1 MMSNEEIDYKL
12 AAEQLRTGKPLFG
25 KDDALAP
32 MLECILN
39 AALEG
44 EMDVHL
50 SEASRNSGNRRNG
63 KMGSAVFSS
72 ANQKNPLPPLSK
84 ASRQHV
90 VWCPEKEKGC
100 IVMMHPLIRVG
111 TMGLEPMTS
120 AM

>member
-32 MLECILN
+32 MLERILN
-39 AALEG
+39 AALE
-44 EMDVHL
+44 
-50 SEASRNSGNRRNG
+50 
-63 KMGSAVFSS
+63 SAD
-72 ANQKNPLPPLSK
+72 PLSK

-90 VWCPEKEKGC
+90 VWCPEKEKGR